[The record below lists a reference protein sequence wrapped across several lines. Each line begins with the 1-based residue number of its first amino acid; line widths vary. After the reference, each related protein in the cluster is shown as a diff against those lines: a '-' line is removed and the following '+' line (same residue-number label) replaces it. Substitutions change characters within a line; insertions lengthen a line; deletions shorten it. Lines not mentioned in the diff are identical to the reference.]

1 MICPS
6 CSWDLEA
13 VVLWSADLVLPLTWP
28 SQNTMGAIH
37 RGSAG
42 WKYRRYRAAFE
53 GCLRKYTK
61 AVPKATKF
69 RRAWL
74 TRCWGRRKRAYDMGN
89 LIGGGKA
96 LIDGMVTLGYLIDD
110 SPEYFLGSYHQE
122 KAVDGK
128 DSIRIRLEEVSSS

>member
-1 MICPS
+1 
-6 CSWDLEA
+6 
-13 VVLWSADLVLPLTWP
+13 
-28 SQNTMGAIH
+28 
-37 RGSAG
+37 
-42 WKYRRYRAAFE
+42 
-53 GCLRKYTK
+53 
-61 AVPKATKF
+61 
-69 RRAWL
+69 
-74 TRCWGRRKRAYDMGN
+74 MGN